1 MILEQNI
8 PEFSQWI
15 GGAAISWC
23 ISAGLLVLTAL
34 VIGAVWSIIQYGFKG
49 FWIPFAN
56 AIQRGGSNLMLSP
69 QRTWAI
75 ARLTIKESI
84 RRRVLF
90 VFVFFMLLLLVAG
103 WFLDTGSEDPARLY
117 LSFVLGATTVMILLL
132 SLFLS
137 AFSLPTDFKTKT
149 IYTVVTKPVRSS
161 ELVAG
166 RIVGIGFLGT
176 VILLFMGIASFFFVT
191 SGLQHTHLLT
201 EHEDLTPVSAES
213 EATANEAQRVAFQG
227 LTRLTNG
234 HKHPVK
240 VFADGHAVCEP
251 VNGHTHPITV
261 DKRGDQTRYTVE
273 NERGTMQARKP
284 VYGRLSYRK
293 GDEPETH
300 SGINV
305 GDEWEYRSY
314 IAGAT
319 AGSPTNQSAV
329 FAFSGISDSL
339 FSKETLAKGLPVE
352 MTVGVMRTVK
362 GNIEERVTG
371 NLLIRN
377 PKTGLRVEV
386 GTFSTEEFIT
396 KTVTIPVKMTRTP
409 MIVQRHLTVSDGQ
422 TSNTVSLPSDAV
434 VEAERKDP
442 NLTERREFDFFK
454 DFVVDGNVEI
464 WLQCIDNMQY
474 LGVSQRD
481 LYFRVA
487 DASVELNF
495 VKGYFGIWMQMIA
508 LTAFGVMFSTFLS
521 GTVALVSTMAIMV
534 IGFSKAFFIEIGWNR
549 VLGGGPFESF
559 YRLMIQQNMVTDLPN
574 TFSTSFIK
582 VCDQIFSYFLLLIG
596 QAIPPLSDY
605 AVYGTALISGFN
617 IPGDW
622 LLNHGVMTLAYSV
635 PIFIAGYLILSNR
648 EVAKS

>member
-1 MILEQNI
+1 
-8 PEFSQWI
+8 
-15 GGAAISWC
+15 
-23 ISAGLLVLTAL
+23 
-34 VIGAVWSIIQYGFKG
+34 
-49 FWIPFAN
+49 
-56 AIQRGGSNLMLSP
+56 
-69 QRTWAI
+69 
-75 ARLTIKESI
+75 
-84 RRRVLF
+84 
-90 VFVFFMLLLLVAG
+90 
-103 WFLDTGSEDPARLY
+103 
-117 LSFVLGATTVMILLL
+117 
-132 SLFLS
+132 
-137 AFSLPTDFKTKT
+137 
-149 IYTVVTKPVRSS
+149 
-161 ELVAG
+161 
-166 RIVGIGFLGT
+166 
-176 VILLFMGIASFFFVT
+176 
-191 SGLQHTHLLT
+191 LQHTHILT
-201 EHEDLTPVSAES
+201 EYEDLTPVSAES
-213 EATANEAQRVAFQG
+213 EATASEAQRVTFQG
-227 LTRLTNG
+227 LTRLANG

-251 VNGHTHPITV
+251 VNGHTHHVAI
-261 DKRGDQTRYTVE
+261 DKRGEQTRYSVE
-273 NERGTMQARKP
+273 NAQGTMQARQP

-293 GDEPETH
+293 GDAAETR

-319 AGSPTNQSAV
+319 AGTPTNEAAV

-339 FSKETLAKGLPVE
+339 FSQETLAKGLPVE

-409 MIVQRHLTVSDGQ
+409 MLVQRHLMGSDGQ
-422 TSNTVSLPSDAV
+422 TVSLPTDAV

-454 DFVVDGNVEI
+454 DFVDDNGNVEI

-521 GTVALVSTMAIMV
+521 GTVALVSTIAIMV
-534 IGFSKAFFIEIGWNR
+534 VGFSKAFFVEIGLNR

-582 VCDQIFSYFLLLIG
+582 VCDQIFSYFLLLVG

-605 AVYGTALISGFN
+605 AVHGKALISGCN

-622 LLNHGVMTLAYSV
+622 LLNHGVMTLAYAV

>member
-8 PEFSQWI
+8 PPFSQWI
-15 GGAAISWC
+15 AGAAIHWIIAAATLC
-23 ISAGLLVLTAL
+23 AVAMI
-34 VIGAVWSIIQYGFKG
+34 IGAVWAFVQYGFKG
-49 FWIPFAN
+49 SWIPFAN
-56 AIQRGGSNLMLSP
+56 AVRRGGSSLILSP

-75 ARLTIKESI
+75 VRLTIKESV

-90 VFVFFMLLLLVAG
+90 IFVFFMLLLLVAG
-103 WFLDTGSEDPARLY
+103 WFLDPGSEDPARLY
-117 LSFVLGATTVMILLL
+117 LSFVLGATTVMILLM

-161 ELVAG
+161 ELVLG
-166 RIVGIGFLGT
+166 RIIGITLLGT
-176 VILLFMGIASFFFVT
+176 LILVLMGVFSFLFVT
-191 SGLQHTHLLT
+191 NGLQHTHLLT
-201 EHEDLTPVSAES
+201 EKEDLTPVSVENDQ
-213 EATANEAQRVAFQG
+213 TASDTQRITFRG
-227 LTRLTNG
+227 ETRLANG
-234 HKHPVK
+234 HKHPVT

-251 VNGHTHPITV
+251 VNGHTHRISV
-261 DKRGDQTRYTVE
+261 DKRGDLTRYSVE
-273 NERGTMQARKP
+273 AERGTMQARQP
-284 VYGRLSYRK
+284 VYGKLSYRR
-293 GDEPETH
+293 GNDPETR

-319 AGSPTNQSAV
+319 AGSPTTEAAV
-329 FAFSGISDSL
+329 FAFTGIHESL
-339 FSKETLAKGLPVE
+339 FTKQSLAAGLPVE
-352 MTVGVMRTVK
+352 MTVGIMRTVK

-371 NLLIRN
+371 NLFVRN
-377 PKTGLRVEV
+377 PKTGLRIEV

-409 MIVQRHLTVSDGQ
+409 MLVQRNVTANDGG
-422 TSNTVSLPSDAV
+422 AV
-434 VEAERKDP
+434 KIPDNNVIAKEKADT
-442 NLTERREFDFFK
+442 LFTERREFDFFK
-454 DFVVDGNVEI
+454 DFVAGGEVEI

-495 VKGYFGIWMQMIA
+495 VKGFFGIWMQMIM
-508 LTAFGVMFSTFLS
+508 LTAFGVLFSTFLS
-521 GTVALVSTMAIMV
+521 GTVAMVSTV
-534 IGFSKAFFIEIGWNR
+534 GVLVVGFAKAFFIEIGLNR

-582 VCDQIFSYFLLLIG
+582 VCDQIFSLFLRLIG

-605 AVYGTALISGFN
+605 EVYAAALVSGFN
-617 IPGDW
+617 IPSDW
-622 LLNHGVMTLAYSV
+622 LLIHGIMTLAYAL
-635 PIFIAGYLILSNR
+635 PIFVVAYLILSNR